1 MGSPIL
7 KRLLGADAFT
17 LGVVRACVHGVFLIF
32 ALASDFSALGRLP
45 ATLLRPAG
53 VMQLLPWA
61 LYDWLLAPRPMVGL
75 KVLLTASLALG
86 ALGLWTRVTTKTS
99 LVLVLF
105 YQGLLRS
112 LGHFNHDEMIAVYFL
127 GVLAFAPCGDAFSL
141 DSRRRAEPGA
151 PAARWVYGYPVL
163 LMQILLAWAYFSSA
177 LLKLRT
183 AGLAYFSPDSLP
195 TLAILHSLDNLHE
208 TQHRYAFLLPEY
220 RAYTAA
226 AVGLVLAWELL
237 FPLAVVSKRARTPLL
252 GFGVVFHV
260 VTRYLLNVFFP
271 FFLAM
276 YVVFIDWTA
285 VAERLRRRPERG
297 RRPG

>member
-17 LGVVRACVHGVFLIF
+17 LGVVRACVHGVFLAF
-32 ALASDFSALGRLP
+32 ALAADFSALGRLSV
-45 ATLLRPAG
+45 TLLRPVG
-53 VMQLLPWA
+53 VMQLLPWP
-61 LYDWLLAPRPMVGL
+61 LYDVLLTPRGMLVL

-86 ALGLWTRVTTKTS
+86 ALGLWTRLTTKAS

-141 DSRRRAEPGA
+141 DSRRGESPGA
-151 PAARWVYGYPVL
+151 RTAPWVYGYPVL

-208 TQHRYAFLLPEY
+208 TQHRFAFLLPEY
-220 RAYTAA
+220 RAYTTA
-226 AVGLVLAWELL
+226 AVSLVLAWELL
-237 FPLAVVSKRARTPLL
+237 FPLAVVSKRARWPLL

-260 VTRYLLNVFFP
+260 ATRYLLNVFFP

-285 VAERLRRRPERG
+285 LAQRLRRLFNRA
-297 RRPG
+297 RRKN

>member
-17 LGVVRACVHGVFLIF
+17 LGVVRAFVHAAFLAP
-32 ALASDFSALGRLP
+32 ALAADFSALGRLP
-45 ATLLRPAG
+45 VTLLRPVG
-53 VMQLLPWA
+53 VMQLLPWP
-61 LYDWLLAPRPMVGL
+61 LYDALLTPRGML
-75 KVLLTASLALG
+75 AFKVLLAASLALG
-86 ALGLWTRVTTKTS
+86 ALGLWTRVTAKTS
-99 LVLVLF
+99 LLLVLF

-127 GVLAFAPCGDAFSL
+127 AVLAFAPCGDAFSL
-141 DSRRRAEPGA
+141 DARRRQPDA
-151 PAARWVYGYPVL
+151 PRSAWAYGYPVL
-163 LMQILLAWAYFSSA
+163 LMQILLAWAYFSSG

-183 AGLAYFSPDSLP
+183 AGLAYFSPDNLP

-220 RAYTAA
+220 RAYTTA
-226 AVGLVLAWELL
+226 AVAVVLAWELL
-237 FPLAVVSKRARTPLL
+237 FPLAVFSKRARWPLF

-260 VTRYLLNVFFP
+260 ATRYLLNVFFP

-276 YVVFIDWTA
+276 YVVFIDWAA
-285 VAERLRRRPERG
+285 VAERLGRPRRRAPP
-297 RRPG
+297 PG

>member
-17 LGVVRACVHGVFLIF
+17 LGVVRACVHGVFLIS
-32 ALASDFSALGRLP
+32 ALASDFSALGRLS
-45 ATLLRPAG
+45 ATLLRPVG
-53 VMQLLPWA
+53 VMQLLPWP
-61 LYDWLLAPRPMVGL
+61 LYDALLTPRGMVGL
-75 KVLLTASLALG
+75 KVLLAASLALG
-86 ALGLWTRVTTKTS
+86 ALGLWTRTTTKTS
-99 LVLVLF
+99 LALVLF
-105 YQGLLRS
+105 YQGLSRS

-141 DSRRRAEPGA
+141 DRRRGKLIA
-151 PAARWVYGYPVL
+151 PAAPWVYGYPVL
-163 LMQILLAWAYFSSA
+163 LMQILLAWAYSSSA

-220 RAYTAA
+220 RAYMTV

-237 FPLAVVSKRARTPLL
+237 FPLAVVSKRARLPLL

-260 VTRYLLNVFFP
+260 ATRYLLNVFFP

-285 VAERLRRRPERG
+285 VAARLRRVLGRARQRG
-297 RRPG
+297 